1 MAMAGN
7 NGRRARMLL
16 SYHMDAYR
24 PRLRSWL
31 VVAAIVVGSALVFR
45 GVRARW
51 LSDPHA
57 PLRDSIAVLRA
68 RADSCRSDVDGRAA
82 QLRAYDRR
90 LDSMRARVRE
100 LESLPRRG
108 VPIDSYSVY
117 MATFN
122 AYNDSAA
129 AWPPLED
136 TVRVLDARCRTLAEH
151 HNTLAD
157 SLRQLIFP
165 IPDQ

>member
-1 MAMAGN
+1 
-7 NGRRARMLL
+7 
-16 SYHMDAYR
+16 MDAYR

-31 VVAAIVVGSALVFR
+31 VVAAIVVVSALVFR
-45 GVRARW
+45 GARARW
-51 LSDPHA
+51 LADPHA
-57 PLRDSIAVLRA
+57 PLRDSLAVLRV
-68 RADSCRSDVDGRAA
+68 RADSCRAEVDGRAA

-117 MATFN
+117 MAKFN

-136 TVRVLDARCRTLAEH
+136 TVRALDAHCRTVAEQ
-151 HNTLAD
+151 HNALAD
-157 SLRQLIFP
+157 SLRQLVFP
-165 IPDQ
+165 IPDP